1 MADTLATQLK
11 QPVIQPNIE
20 YILGI
25 LPMAGLGTA
34 VIMET
39 MAGRHQATT
48 TLLCSTV
55 RSSTEAAGSD
65 PQLKQP
71 AQNKTKKD
79 WALQANRASV
89 LVHDRLEGCWYITFS
104 AARGGAWDGSA
115 IARAEAETAAALLTQ
130 RSHLSEKTNTAT
142 AGTYRSNPCPPN
154 AHVHSQVDGQRH
166 PGRHSQHPTTNPTDP
181 KCPQP
186 HNEPIP

>member
-1 MADTLATQLK
+1 MVVSIVADTLATQLK

-39 MAGRHQATT
+39 IAGRHQSTT

-71 AQNKTKKD
+71 AHHKTKRD
-79 WALQANRASV
+79 WALQANRAS
-89 LVHDRLEGCWYITFS
+89 
-104 AARGGAWDGSA
+104 
-115 IARAEAETAAALLTQ
+115 
-130 RSHLSEKTNTAT
+130 
-142 AGTYRSNPCPPN
+142 YR
-154 AHVHSQVDGQRH
+154 
-166 PGRHSQHPTTNPTDP
+166 
-181 KCPQP
+181 
-186 HNEPIP
+186 